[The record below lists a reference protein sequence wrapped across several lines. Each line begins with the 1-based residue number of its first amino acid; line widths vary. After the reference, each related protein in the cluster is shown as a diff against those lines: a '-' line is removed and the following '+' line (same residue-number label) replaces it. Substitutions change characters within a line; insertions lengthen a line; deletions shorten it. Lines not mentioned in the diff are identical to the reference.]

1 MYLHNAFEQQYH
13 LDKETDAILF
23 MDKLARAFE
32 FYEEKRAS
40 GDIQFYGMAT
50 WNCFRAK
57 YDEEGIY
64 LRL

>member
-1 MYLHNAFEQQYH
+1 
-13 LDKETDAILF
+13 

-32 FYEEKRAS
+32 FYEEKRES

-50 WNCFRAK
+50 LNCFRAK
-57 YDEEGIY
+57 YDEEGTY